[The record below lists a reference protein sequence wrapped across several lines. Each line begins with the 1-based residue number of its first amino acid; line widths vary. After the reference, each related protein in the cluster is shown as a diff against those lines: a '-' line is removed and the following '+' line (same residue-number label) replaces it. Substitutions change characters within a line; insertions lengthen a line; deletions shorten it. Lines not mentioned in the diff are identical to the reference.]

1 MLIPTMNDS
10 EKRKQAIE
18 DSIEIKKYYAYI
30 LQKKLSKEVRKYS
43 KFPRLL
49 KASYVT
55 KNNNKYYLIIRAVS
69 RNSLDGAHWCFIY
82 TIMDSNEGK
91 YAMIAV
97 NQPAGIESFQI
108 YAPHLF
114 ARYTERYGVKMYE
127 EERIH
132 KFMEDSASL
141 DYGGVRE
148 YEKGKVMSMVNG
160 GAILGDIEGD
170 IIVFK
175 TFVDSD
181 RLREE
186 QLEIGDIARDRF
198 NKRVELCKSI
208 YKMK

>member
-18 DSIEIKKYYAYI
+18 DSIEIKKHYAYI

-49 KASYVT
+49 KSSYIT

-82 TIMDSNEGK
+82 TIMDSDEGK

-97 NQPAGIESFQI
+97 NQPTGIESFQI

-114 ARYTERYGVKMYE
+114 ARYTERHGVKMYE

-148 YEKGKVMSMVNG
+148 YEKGKVMSMVHG

>member
-1 MLIPTMNDS
+1 MLIPTMNDA

-18 DSIEIKKYYAYI
+18 DSIEIKRYYAYVM
-30 LQKKLSKEVRKYS
+30 QKKLCKEIRKYN
-43 KFPRLL
+43 KFPRIL
-49 KASYVT
+49 KTLYVT

-69 RNSLDGAHWCFIY
+69 RNALDKAHWCFIY

-97 NQPAGIESFQI
+97 NQPTGIESFQI

-132 KFMEDSASL
+132 KFMEDSATL

-160 GAILGDIEGD
+160 GAIFGDIEGD
-170 IIVFK
+170 IVVFK
-175 TFVDSD
+175 TFVDNE
-181 RLREE
+181 RLRDE
-186 QLEIGDIARDRF
+186 QIEIGDIARANF